1 MSYVLLAFLIINTA
15 VLSWGIY
22 IIYSYDQRVTA
33 VIEDAI
39 RKQVMLQDDR
49 IQKRLSRMEGQA
61 TDDVETPTGHGVIG
75 QPYRRS

>member
-39 RKQVMLQDDR
+39 RKQIMMQDDR

-61 TDDVETPTGHGVIG
+61 TDEEPTAVGHGIIG
-75 QPYRRS
+75 QPYKRP